1 MTNQIKEQGNI
12 VNNQP
17 PKNAKEKEFG
27 LKDIELRTLQGIQAL
42 YVQQLS
48 LFLSFIALER
58 LAYQV
63 TEKTQFR
70 TEGNRLFV
78 WEDEP
83 EQPDAPSV
91 STGDTPT
98 ADVIKRKKK

>member
-1 MTNQIKEQGNI
+1 MSD
-12 VNNQP
+12 QP
-17 PKNAKEKEFG
+17 TKNAKEFG

-42 YVQQLS
+42 YTQQLS

-70 TEGNRLFV
+70 TEGNRLYI
-78 WEDEP
+78 WGDEP
-83 EQPDAPSV
+83 EQPEASV

-98 ADVIKRKKK
+98 ADAIKGKKK